1 MSREDEIDV
10 AAAAQPFGRTPVPR
24 LSGNRVSPIDAA
36 SSPAGPSS
44 FVGAREQTYDGSLM
58 DESRTPQE
66 ATLKSLPPSLN
77 PELMPRH
84 VAFIMDGN
92 SRWARERGLPTSAGH
107 SAGYRSLRE
116 IVQLSAFWG
125 VKVLT
130 VFAFSS
136 ENWLRPKTEVD
147 FLLRLFEGV
156 IRENLEDFKRQGIR
170 LCIIGDATKLPPSLQ
185 QLAAEAAEATKDNAV
200 IELLVA
206 VSYSGRSDIVQ
217 ACQKIAQRVRDG
229 TLEPHEITEAVIEEE
244 LVTNCTINSPYPD
257 LLIRTSGE
265 LRLSNF
271 LLWQSAY
278 SELYFSKLLWPDF
291 GEAEYID
298 ALSSYQQRQRRFGLR
313 T

>member
-1 MSREDEIDV
+1 MLRAIPDGGGFPAKVVRGGHPRE
-10 AAAAQPFGRTPVPR
+10 PR
-24 LSGNRVSPIDAA
+24 RFQEVSPLND
-36 SSPAGPSS
+36 SV
-44 FVGAREQTYDGSLM
+44 FLRVL
-58 DESRTPQE
+58 SRSVIPLVTF
-66 ATLKSLPPSLN
+66 
-77 PELMPRH
+77 H
-84 VAFIMDGN
+84 
-92 SRWARERGLPTSAGH
+92 
-107 SAGYRSLRE
+107 
-116 IVQLSAFWG
+116 
-125 VKVLT
+125 
-130 VFAFSS
+130 
-136 ENWLRPKTEVD
+136 
-147 FLLRLFEGV
+147 LFH
-156 IRENLEDFKRQGIR
+156 RQGIR